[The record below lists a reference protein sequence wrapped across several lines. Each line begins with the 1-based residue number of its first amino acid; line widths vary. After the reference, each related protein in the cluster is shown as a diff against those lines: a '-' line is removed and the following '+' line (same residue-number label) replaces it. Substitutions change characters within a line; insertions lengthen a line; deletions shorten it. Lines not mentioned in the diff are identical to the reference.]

1 MSYDHNRAVLAAGS
15 FIAFAAIAGT
25 AGAQEIRTPN
35 ITTVDTA
42 VSVPFNGATYVNQG
56 LQGVGRLSANTRDF
70 LGDSLGSFSSLSID
84 LATWRRTGDS
94 YSGTLYTLPDRG
106 YNNPDGGLFT
116 DYAGRLNRFTLNFTP
131 NPGANLPQ
139 STASQSQI
147 TLTQAGGIVLT
158 DSRGQRFSGL
168 DPGAGTTTQLGAVL
182 PSAATGPSA
191 GRISLDAE
199 GLVRKLDGSF
209 YVSDEYGA
217 NVYYFNAA
225 GRLQGVLGIPAA
237 LQPRTDGQLNF
248 NSINPPTD
256 SGRRNNQGLEA
267 IALTPDG
274 RGLVTILQSAT
285 VQDSGPNQQQRNN
298 TRILYYDISN
308 TPTPS
313 APTREYVL
321 QLPTYQQ
328 NGNGNAATRT
338 AAQSEMLALND
349 TQFLVLSR
357 DSNGLGTGN
366 TTPIV
371 YKSVL
376 LVDTAQATNIA
387 GTVYDGVTQISPG
400 GTLRAAITPVQ
411 TKEVVNLLNPVQLG
425 RFGMNLNTNPASQT
439 TLPEKIEAMGLVPV
453 LNDRAPN
460 DYFLLV
466 GNDNDFLTRQGVI
479 NGQSY
484 DAGINNDNI
493 LLAYRLT
500 LPTYVDPYSLAV
512 MKQTAP
518 VVLQS
523 LGAGTL
529 GFASSATRGVQDH
542 LSALRRG
549 NGLAGP
555 WSQGGGAWIGGDFV
569 FADQPR
575 NGGLEV
581 DRTVAQGSAG
591 IDLPFTG
598 PWRAG
603 IAVGGGGGSLSRGG
617 GFRQDQTA
625 FTASAYAGYYGPNFY
640 AQGIVGGAPVV
651 NFDNIRRRA
660 AYGLIGSG
668 KTSGS
673 AFAVDGELGVPFNI
687 AQVRLTPFAGITHL
701 SGQVDGFTETG
712 AAGNN
717 IAYRGLDV
725 VQTTARF
732 GAELAYYGWSDLIPS
747 IRAAYNLATGP
758 QGSSAAVRLASVE
771 NAMAGASVTVPFLR
785 SDFVTAGAGIQGS
798 LTEQLGWRVDYQAA
812 IGTRTG
818 TAHGLTA
825 GLRYQW

>member
-1 MSYDHNRAVLAAGS
+1 MSDDHNRVAFAAGS
-15 FIAFAAIAGT
+15 FISFVALAGV
-25 AGAQEIRTPN
+25 AGAQEIRRPN
-35 ITTVDTA
+35 LTNAAGA

-70 LGDSLGSFSSLSID
+70 LGDSLGSFSSLAID
-84 LATWRRTGDS
+84 LGTWRRSGDS
-94 YSGTLYTLPDRG
+94 YAGTLYTLPDRG

-116 DYAGRLNRFTLNFTP
+116 DYAGRLNRFTLSFTP

-158 DSRGQRFSGL
+158 DARGQRFSGL
-168 DPGAGTTTQLGAVL
+168 DPAAGTITQLGALL
-182 PSAATGPSA
+182 PSATTGPSA

-199 GLVRKLDGSF
+199 GLARKLDGSF
-209 YVSDEYGA
+209 YISDEYGA
-217 NVYYFNAA
+217 NVYYFSAA
-225 GRLQGVLGIPAA
+225 GQLQGVLGIPAA
-237 LQPRTDGQLNF
+237 FRPRTDGQPNF
-248 NSINPPTD
+248 NSVNPPDT
-256 SGRRNNQGLEA
+256 GRRNNQGFEA
-267 IALTPDG
+267 IALTADG

-285 VQDSGPNQQQRNN
+285 LQDSGPNQQQRSN
-298 TRILYYDISN
+298 TRILYYDISAN
-308 TPTPS
+308 PTPS

-328 NGNGNAATRT
+328 NGTGGAPNRT

-366 TTPIV
+366 TSPIV

-387 GTVYDGVTQISPG
+387 GTAYDSTTPLAPG
-400 GTLRAAITPVQ
+400 GTLRPGIVPVQ
-411 TKEVVNLLNPVQLG
+411 TTEVVNLLNPVQLG
-425 RFGMNLNTNPASQT
+425 RFGMTLSTNPATQT

-453 LNDRAPN
+453 LSERAPN

-479 NGQSY
+479 NGQGY

-518 VVLQS
+518 VVLQG

-529 GFASSATRGVQDH
+529 GFAASATRSVQDH

-549 NGLAGP
+549 AGLAGP
-555 WSQGGGAWIGGDFV
+555 WSQGGGAWIGGDVV

-575 NGGLEV
+575 NGGLAV

-603 IAVGGGGGSLSRGG
+603 IAIGGGGGSVSRGG

-651 NFDNIRRRA
+651 TFDDIHRPA
-660 AYGLIGSG
+660 AYGLTGTA

-673 AFAVDGELGVPFNI
+673 AFAVDGEIGVPFNVDG
-687 AQVRLTPFAGITHL
+687 VRLTPFAGITHL
-701 SGQVDGFTETG
+701 SGQVNGFTEMG

-717 IAYRGLDV
+717 VAYAGLDV

-732 GAELAYYGWSDLIPS
+732 GAELAYYGWGDLIPS
-747 IRAAYNLATGP
+747 VRVGYNLATGP
-758 QGSSAAVRLASVE
+758 QASTAGVRLASVQ
-771 NAMAGASVTVPFLR
+771 NAMAGTSVTVPFLR
-785 SDFVTAGAGIQGS
+785 GDAVTAAAGLQGN

-818 TAHGLTA
+818 TAHGVTA